1 MGEADDPPL
10 FDRPRE
16 DRALRLERVEREE
29 ILRRDPRQREMVAV
43 GHEVRREER
52 GPFPIQDAHGLRAAR
67 VSLHP
72 VEPDARQDLD
82 GLVDELELPGR
93 LERREVVGEVRG
105 PRALVRLEGID
116 PLEALEH
123 VARTRERG
131 HNAVAIAPSVAAR
144 VVEVQMGVDDERDV
158 VRPDPARRELVQQLW
173 RPLDPVDVPL
183 LVGELRARAGLDEH
197 DVVGVAD
204 EHAVHV
210 HRDPI
215 EVVRLLL
222 RVPEDLWNDAEHRAA
237 VDLERAVAEDVDL
250 ETAEPHGGSMRK
262 WTFGRTAMATA
273 IASARSGS
281 PAGSR
286 SVPATTMHR
295 SQSSPLAT
303 QG

>member
-29 ILRRDPRQREMVAV
+29 IL
-43 GHEVRREER
+43 
-52 GPFPIQDAHGLRAAR
+52 
-67 VSLHP
+67 
-72 VEPDARQDLD
+72 
-82 GLVDELELPGR
+82 
-93 LERREVVGEVRG
+93 
-105 PRALVRLEGID
+105 
-116 PLEALEH
+116 
-123 VARTRERG
+123 
-131 HNAVAIAPSVAAR
+131 
-144 VVEVQMGVDDERDV
+144 
-158 VRPDPARRELVQQLW
+158 RRELVQQLW

-222 RVPEDLWNDAEHRAA
+222 RIPEDLRNDAEHRAA

-262 WTFGRTAMATA
+262 WTFGRTTMATA